1 MKTYSK
7 IKTNDYKNVT
17 IQDEAGMDTI
27 KVRKDAFMSLF
38 ASRLR
43 QIDADRAAVKLPA

>member
-7 IKTNDYKNVT
+7 IKTTTYKNVT
-17 IQDEAGMDTI
+17 IQDETGMDTI

-38 ASRLR
+38 ASHLR
-43 QIDADRAAVKLPA
+43 QIEADRMPVKGHA